1 MNNPIFIPSLFSK
14 VIAVIMVL
22 AILLILAVV
31 LVAGHI
37 TTLDLAGTLI
47 SAVIIA
53 YIIHLWI
60 YYWKRPSGE
69 EESDQ

>member
-1 MNNPIFIPSLFSK
+1 MKDPIFVPSLFSK
-14 VIAVIMVL
+14 VIAVILVL
-22 AILLILAVV
+22 AVLIIVAVV
-31 LVAGHI
+31 LIAGHI

-60 YYWKRPSGE
+60 YYWKRPGE

>member
-14 VIAVIMVL
+14 VIAVVL
-22 AILLILAVV
+22 TIAVLGILAVV
-31 LVAGHI
+31 WVAGHI

-60 YYWKRPSGE
+60 YYWKGPGNEDDKSE
-69 EESDQ
+69 